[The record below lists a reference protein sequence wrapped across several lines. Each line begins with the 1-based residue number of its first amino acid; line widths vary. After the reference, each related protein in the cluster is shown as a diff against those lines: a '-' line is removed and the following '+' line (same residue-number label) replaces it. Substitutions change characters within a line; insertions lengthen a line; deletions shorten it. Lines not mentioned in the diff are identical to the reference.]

1 MKKRFLVLPFVLVG
15 LFAHAQSAL
24 DSLMPVRGLAVAA
37 PRAAAVDDF
46 VTFIDQELA
55 PAHFNM
61 LILRVEYNYAYES
74 HPELRDENHLTKA
87 DVKKL
92 VDVCRQ
98 HNIELIP
105 LLDLLGHQSYRIN
118 VGNLLRVYPEFD
130 ETPNIPMPSEWNYP
144 NNPGGLIM
152 KSYCPRHPDVHKVV
166 FDLVDELM
174 DVFESDWFHAGMDEV
189 FFLGHEDCPRCKGV
203 DKAELFAEEV
213 RNIHDHL
220 AQRGG
225 RMMIWGDRLIDGR
238 STGTGMWEGSMISTH
253 RAIDMIPKD
262 VFICDW
268 HYDRADLTPVLFAA
282 KGFDVAI
289 CPWRKEEVAATEFND
304 MLRFRQQGAP
314 VMGQHFT
321 GVIQTVWNSAEQLM
335 REYYNP
341 NQNPNPN
348 AESAATC
355 LKRIMNEIKTLAQL

>member
-1 MKKRFLVLPFVLVG
+1 MKKLFLI
-15 LFAHAQSAL
+15 LFASVIGFLTYAQPAL

-37 PRAAAVDDF
+37 PRIEAVDDF

-74 HPELRDENHLTKA
+74 HPELRDKNPLSKA

-92 VDVCRQ
+92 VNVCRK
-98 HNIELIP
+98 HNIQLIP
-105 LLDLLGHQSYRIN
+105 LLDLLGHQSYRTN
-118 VGNLLRVYPEFD
+118 LGTLLRVYPEFD
-130 ETPNIPMPSEWNYP
+130 ETPNIPMPTVWQSP
-144 NNPGGLIM
+144 NPDGFIM
-152 KSYCPRHPDVHKVV
+152 KSYCPRHPDVHTVV
-166 FDLVDELM
+166 FHLIDELM
-174 DVFESDWFHAGMDEV
+174 DVFESDYFHAGMDEV
-189 FFLGHEDCPRCKGV
+189 FYLGHDQCPRCKGV

-213 RNIHDHL
+213 RNIHQHL
-220 AQRGG
+220 KQRGG

-238 STGTGMWEGSMISTH
+238 ATGTGMWEGSMNSTH

-289 CPWRKEEVAATEFND
+289 CPWRKADVAMAELID

-314 VMGQHFT
+314 VMRERFQ
-321 GVIQTVWNSAEQLM
+321 GVIQTVWHSAEALLK
-335 REYYNP
+335 EYYD
-341 NQNPNPN
+341 PN
-348 AESAATC
+348 ANLEAETATAC
-355 LKRIMNEIKTLAQL
+355 LKRIMTAFKTLLE